1 MPQSIRFSVREGEQ
15 TRREISRELRQ
26 LPFRKITY
34 INPLVARAKL
44 AAALQD
50 RVKELWDSL
59 KINQKY
65 NVITS
70 TRWGKSYIN
79 STIIDQV
86 KRYVNDPA
94 TISMIRREL
103 KQIYKNDKIQGEQL
117 LREVEKMLA
126 KYIQDKD
133 ALRKVIRATESR
145 ILFSEVGKKG
155 VIDTVSKKVVYID
168 ENGKFVFAKNVNE
181 FEPHAKAA
189 GIKVTPEDYVEQ
201 KLVQITVEAI
211 EKGKDVEDA
220 KRIFFEKYQELLEKD
235 KLFKVGME
243 KKMEEEVL
251 KYYNYATLYKL
262 AEDLMIYLPS
272 FMISMTAKLLAKAVN
287 AIPLLGGIASIQ
299 YEVAATI
306 AEVGN
311 HLKDRIESSA
321 SMWYNLDPSIAPI
334 VKESVEKQLQEQT
347 AKATV

>member
-1 MPQSIRFSVREGEQ
+1 VREGEQ
-15 TRREISRELRQ
+15 TRKEISRELRQ
-26 LPFRKITY
+26 LPFHKITY

-65 NVITS
+65 KSLT
-70 TRWGKSYIN
+70 TTQWGKAYIN
-79 STIIDQV
+79 STITDQV
-86 KRYVNDPA
+86 KKYVNDPA
-94 TISMIRREL
+94 VVSMIRKEL
-103 KQIYKNDKIQGEQL
+103 KEVYKNDKIQGEQL
-117 LREVEKMLA
+117 LKEVEKTLA

-133 ALRKVIRATESR
+133 VLRKVIRAAESR

-155 VIDTVSKKVVYID
+155 VIDTVSKKAVCID
-168 ENGKFVFAKNVNE
+168 ENGRFVFTKNISNIEGHAKN
-181 FEPHAKAA
+181 A
-189 GIKVTPEDYVEQ
+189 GIKTDLGDYVEQ
-201 KLVQITVEAI
+201 KLTQITVEAI

-235 KLFKVGME
+235 KLFKIGME

-299 YEVAATI
+299 YEAAATI